1 MGTRP
6 WKPVITKESYTPA
19 GPGRKRICSLQRTF
33 PQVGSDFDLSLAPQ
47 QSEQE
52 GDAPSSAGI

>member
-1 MGTRP
+1 MEAGNYRG
-6 WKPVITKESYTPA
+6 VLYT
-19 GPGRKRICSLQRTF
+19 SRTWAQANLLLAEDF
-33 PQVGSDFDLSLAPQ
+33 PQVGSDFDLSLALQ